1 MIHGK
6 SVTLV
11 IPAHNEEEGLPCV
24 LGAVPGCVDEVVV
37 VDNCS
42 TDNTAEVARVFGC
55 TVVYQPEKGY
65 GSAYM
70 AGFAAVRTDLV
81 TTADADGTYPVN
93 MIPDLAKV
101 LLEDDLHFISARRR
115 PDDHAGTVN
124 STLRFAGNFILSAA
138 TVVLFQR
145 MILDSQS
152 GMWIFRRDILDG
164 ITLTSRGMALSEE
177 LKIRAWTKPGL
188 RCREV
193 DIPFSYSERMG
204 KPKLN
209 LWRDGTRNLLFLLAL
224 RFGIPM
230 TKA

>member
-1 MIHGK
+1 MIQGR
-6 SVTLV
+6 SLSLV

-24 LGAVPGCVDEVVV
+24 LKAVPACVDEVLV

-42 TDNTAEVARVFGC
+42 TDATAEVARGFGA
-55 TVVYQPEKGY
+55 TVVHQPEKGY

-70 AGFAAVRTDLV
+70 AGFARVSTDLV
-81 TTADADGTYPVN
+81 STADADGTYPVHR
-93 MIPDLAKV
+93 IPELTETLIVQNLD
-101 LLEDDLHFISARRR
+101 FISARRK
-115 PDDHAGTVN
+115 PDDHSGTLN
-124 STLRFAGNFILSAA
+124 NTLRFSGNFILSAA
-138 TVVLFQR
+138 TVILFQR
-145 MILDSQS
+145 MIRDSQS
-152 GMWIFRRDILDG
+152 GMWVFRREVLDR
-164 ITLTSRGMALSEE
+164 ISLTSRGMAMSEE
-177 LKIRAWTKPGL
+177 FKIKVWTRPDL

-209 LWRDGTRNLLFLLAL
+209 LWRDGARNLLFLFAL

>member
-1 MIHGK
+1 MVQGR

-24 LGAVPGCVDEVVV
+24 LGAVPECVDEVVV

-42 TDNTAEVARVFGC
+42 TDNTADVARGFGC
-55 TVVYQPEKGY
+55 TVVHQPEKGY

-93 MIPDLAKV
+93 MIPELVQV
-101 LLEDDLHFISARRR
+101 LLNDDLHFISARRR
-115 PDDHAGTVN
+115 PDDHAGTLN
-124 STLRFAGNFILSAA
+124 STLRFAGNFVLSAA
-138 TVVLFQR
+138 TVFLFQR

-152 GMWIFRRDILDG
+152 GMWVFRRDVLDG
-164 ITLTSRGMALSEE
+164 ITLTSRGMAMSEE
-177 LKIRAWTKPGL
+177 FKIRAWTKPGL

-193 DIPFSYSERMG
+193 NIPFSYSERMG

-209 LWRDGTRNLLFLLAL
+209 LWRDGARNLLFLFAL

-230 TKA
+230 TRA

>member
-1 MIHGK
+1 MPDG
-6 SVTLV
+6 
-11 IPAHNEEEGLPCV
+11 
-24 LGAVPGCVDEVVV
+24 VDEVVV

-42 TDNTAEVARVFGC
+42 TDNTAEVARGFGC

-70 AGFAAVRTDLV
+70 AGFAAVGTDLV

-93 MIPDLAKV
+93 MIPDLAGILVK
-101 LLEDDLHFISARRR
+101 DGLHFISARRR
-115 PDDHAGTVN
+115 PDDHAGTLN
-124 STLRFAGNFILSAA
+124 NTLRFAGNFVLSAA

-152 GMWIFRRDILDG
+152 GMWCFRREILDG
-164 ITLTSRGMALSEE
+164 ITLTSRGMAMSEE
-177 LKIRAWTKPGL
+177 FKIKAWTRSGPPLPRGEHPLQLL
-188 RCREV
+188 RKIGQAQTQPLE
-193 DIPFSYSERMG
+193 
-204 KPKLN
+204 
-209 LWRDGTRNLLFLLAL
+209 DGARNLLFLFAL

>member
-1 MIHGK
+1 M
-6 SVTLV
+6 V

-24 LGAVPGCVDEVVV
+24 LRAVPDCVDEVVV

-42 TDNTAEVARVFGC
+42 TDNTAGVAKGFGC

-70 AGFAAVRTDLV
+70 AGFAAVGTDLV

-93 MIPDLAKV
+93 MIPELTGI
-101 LLEDDLHFISARRR
+101 LLKDGLHFISARRR
-115 PDDHAGTVN
+115 PDDHAGSLN
-124 STLRFAGNFILSAA
+124 STLRFAGNFVLSAA

-152 GMWIFRRDILDG
+152 GMWCFKREILDG
-164 ITLTSRGMALSEE
+164 ITLTSRGMAMSEE
-177 LKIRAWTKPGL
+177 FKIKAWTRHGL

-193 DIPFSYSERMG
+193 NIPFSYSERLG

-209 LWRDGTRNLLFLLAL
+209 LWRDGARNLLFLFAL